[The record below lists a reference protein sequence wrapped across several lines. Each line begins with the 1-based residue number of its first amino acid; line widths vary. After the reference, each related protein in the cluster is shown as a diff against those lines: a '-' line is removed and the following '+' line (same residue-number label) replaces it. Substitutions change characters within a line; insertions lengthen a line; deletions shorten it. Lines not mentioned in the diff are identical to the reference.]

1 MIFKKMLKIIQN
13 FLGSKE
19 SFLYIINTF
28 LVGNIL
34 NNIFGNIQIS
44 ALLNI
49 ILEIIFAIN
58 VIFYIYKEDN
68 K

>member
-19 SFLYIINTF
+19 SFLCIINTF

-34 NNIFGNIQIS
+34 NNIFGSIQIS

>member
-1 MIFKKMLKIIQN
+1 MFKIIQN
-13 FLGSKE
+13 FLGNKE

-34 NNIFGNIQIS
+34 NNIFGNMQIS

-58 VIFYIYKEDN
+58 VIFYLYKEDN